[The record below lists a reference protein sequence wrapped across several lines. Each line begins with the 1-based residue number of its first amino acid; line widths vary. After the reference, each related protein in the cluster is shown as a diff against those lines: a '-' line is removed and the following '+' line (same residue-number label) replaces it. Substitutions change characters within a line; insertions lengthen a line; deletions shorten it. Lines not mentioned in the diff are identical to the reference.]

1 MSTGTP
7 DVPSKAGISIAGIAT
22 GMYAYSG
29 ILAAL
34 YDTERTGRGISL
46 QMAMLDALG
55 ELRTQPAYFSR
66 YGGELPRRSGRD
78 IHLSVLPVQGRRRF
92 RLPRYPERQ
101 GMARFLPRH
110 PAAAGPSHG
119 CSLRD
124 QSRRGNPQ
132 R

>member
-7 DVPSKAGISIAGIAT
+7 DVPSKAGMSIADIAT

-34 YDTERTGRGISL
+34 YDRERTGRGISL

-66 YGGELPRRSGRD
+66 YDGELPRRSGRG
-78 IHLSVLPVQGRRRF
+78 IPPPLRTARSRPPTVPSSSVSRTTGNGSLSAATSCGGRTW
-92 RLPRYPERQ
+92 PR
-101 GMARFLPRH
+101 MIA
-110 PAAAGPSHG
+110 
-119 CSLRD
+119 
-124 QSRRGNPQ
+124 SRPIPTG
-132 R
+132 